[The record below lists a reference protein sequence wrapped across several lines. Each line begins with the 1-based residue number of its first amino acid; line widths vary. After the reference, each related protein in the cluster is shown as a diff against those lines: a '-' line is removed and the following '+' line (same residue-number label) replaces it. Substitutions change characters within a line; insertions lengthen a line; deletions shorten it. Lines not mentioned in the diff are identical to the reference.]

1 MVDYDGTLP
10 EKVNPASKGSYISNV
25 SSGAKPTSN
34 SSESKIPKNGDDDV
48 FSDSDEE
55 ETKGTQRREAATD
68 YKYTEP
74 HQASEATADHVGT
87 LSRATDQLSLQQHEE
102 RMKNNVSEASTTDK
116 HHNIHAGPNTTN
128 MESIGTS
135 EFKAIAADASVFS
148 FGDEDFESDGEE
160 AS

>member
-10 EKVNPASKGSYISNV
+10 GKVNPASKGSDISNV

-34 SSESKIPKNGDDDV
+34 SSKSKIPKNGDDDV

-55 ETKGTQRREAATD
+55 ETKGTQRKEATTD
-68 YKYTEP
+68 YKYMEP
-74 HQASEATADHVGT
+74 HQASEATTDHVGM

-102 RMKNNVSEASTTDK
+102 RTENNVSEASTTDK
-116 HHNIHAGPNTTN
+116 LHNIHAGPNTTN

-148 FGDEDFESDGEE
+148 FGDEDFESD
-160 AS
+160 